1 MLIIPRTTVNSIVKK
16 FKNKGYVEASPRSG
30 RPKLLN
36 DRKMRKIVQKVS
48 CEPSLGSRDIAESMA
63 KDFGLTI
70 SPRTVRNYLQKANLR
85 AYRKVKKPILTN
97 KMKRMRLDWCRQF
110 QGKPASF
117 WRSVIFSDESYIQVF
132 SGQANFARRP
142 KGAAL
147 SPITIRQTP
156 KHPKAVM
163 IWGCFSYSGPGRISV
178 VKETMKTENYIQT
191 LSQKLIPSARDMFGE
206 EDWIFQDDN
215 ASCHR
220 SIRTKNWLR
229 SKDIRTLPWPG
240 NSPDLNPIENLWAI
254 LKEKVRKHAP
264 NSETDL
270 IAAIIKV
277 WNHDI
282 DHKIFQNLVDSMPK
296 RIAEVIRANGG
307 HSKY

>member
-142 KGAAL
+142 KGAA
-147 SPITIRQTP
+147 
-156 KHPKAVM
+156 
-163 IWGCFSYSGPGRISV
+163 
-178 VKETMKTENYIQT
+178 
-191 LSQKLIPSARDMFGE
+191 
-206 EDWIFQDDN
+206 
-215 ASCHR
+215 
-220 SIRTKNWLR
+220 
-229 SKDIRTLPWPG
+229 
-240 NSPDLNPIENLWAI
+240 
-254 LKEKVRKHAP
+254 
-264 NSETDL
+264 
-270 IAAIIKV
+270 
-277 WNHDI
+277 
-282 DHKIFQNLVDSMPK
+282 
-296 RIAEVIRANGG
+296 
-307 HSKY
+307 